1 MTASTAEVISG
12 VIRFAIGLFV
22 TIRMLRMPGIGRH
35 SANGVFYLFAL
46 VCLVFAECYWMI
58 YDLLQMNARMPIAA
72 NELCEGAMF
81 LLLAKELKTVFPKKF
96 FFYKREVFAAM
107 LFIAA
112 SVVLWIVWS
121 GEWLQDIFGGL
132 CFGYLMC
139 FCVIALKEEQLLTR
153 TAWRSMLAG
162 CVLLIA
168 LQAGV
173 QLSSGQISHGFDLAA
188 YLLMA
193 AGEAWILVKAVSL
206 FRKQSGYRSLLAISF
221 SGFIWSTSCFYMSSG
236 SWSIFHYVSS
246 IVYIF
251 MMWEAVKKEVLE
263 A

>member
-1 MTASTAEVISG
+1 MTASIAEVITG
-12 VIRFAIGLFV
+12 VIRLAIAVFIIV
-22 TIRMLRMPGIGRH
+22 HMLRLPGIGRR

-72 NELCEGAMF
+72 NELCEGAVF

-107 LFIAA
+107 LFMAA

-132 CFGYLMC
+132 FFGYLMC
-139 FCVIALKEEQLLTR
+139 SCVIALKEEQLLTR
-153 TAWRSMLAG
+153 MAWWSMLAG

-193 AGEAWILVKAVSL
+193 AGEALILVKAVGL
-206 FRKQSGYRSLLAISF
+206 FRKRSGYRSLLAISF
-221 SGFIWSTSCFYMSSG
+221 SGFTWSTSCFYMSSG
-236 SWSIFHYVSS
+236 SWYVFHYVIS

>member
-12 VIRFAIGLFV
+12 VIQLAIALFV
-22 TIRMLRMPGIGRH
+22 TIRMLRLPGIGRH

-46 VCLVFAECYWMI
+46 ACLIFDECYWVI
-58 YDLLQMNARMPIAA
+58 YGLLQMKTRMPIAA
-72 NELCEGAMF
+72 NELCEGAVF

-96 FFYKREVFAAM
+96 FFYKHEVFAAM

-139 FCVIALKEEQLLTR
+139 FCVIALKEEQLFTR

-162 CVLLIA
+162 CVVLIA
-168 LQAGV
+168 LQVGV

-193 AGEAWILVKAVSL
+193 AGEALILAKAVSL
-206 FRKQSGYRSLLAISF
+206 FRKRSGYRSLLAISF
-221 SGFIWSTSCFYMSSG
+221 SGFTWSTSCFYMSSG
-236 SWSIFHYVSS
+236 SWYIFHYVIN
-246 IVYIF
+246 IVFIL
-251 MMWEAVKKEVLE
+251 MMWEAVKKEVLG